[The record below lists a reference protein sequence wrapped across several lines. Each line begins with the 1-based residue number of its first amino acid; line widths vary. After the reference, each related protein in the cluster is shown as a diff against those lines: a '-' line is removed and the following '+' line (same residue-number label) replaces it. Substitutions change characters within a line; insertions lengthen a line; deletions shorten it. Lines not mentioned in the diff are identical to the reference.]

1 MCLHFVRESIV
12 KEAIMKTQQWT
23 KAPGDSSCQIYIRW
37 EMVQAHVLIVEEN
50 RLRVSLPHKPRIER
64 RNSCSKIGI
73 FVDFGNREWL
83 RYNCVRS
90 ILPDFLHLPFQAV
103 ECFLMH
109 IEPLGA
115 STPQSQVI
123 PDQSFNIPLAI
134 EGNDI
139 EDPELPDNVVG
150 NRPVTYHI
158 EEQGS
163 NRRFKKL
170 VSSDGFAYTVKRS
183 STTVTHWRCSVR
195 SKSLWCKATVAQRG
209 CMFVPG
215 VIQHVHPCDP
225 GLTKKTVV
233 RAKALKAAED
243 QPYVSAGDIIDTAM
257 EVVSDDDFN
266 LPNPGYVERSVNRL
280 EREIVQGQAS
290 HHVCHTRTAA
300 TTLNCKEVVPGW
312 YIQSSEEAFLPD
324 VLYPCLHPERQLY
337 EEDTSTLC
345 LDVSQREERLQ
356 SSESLF
362 SSEVRVSQRHIKG
375 CAFHWG
381 QAVMR
386 KVANLGLKTAY
397 SADKAVN
404 VFIKKVLA
412 LPYLPAGHIL
422 PAYRQLTV
430 PPTSPLLHQL
440 MAYINRAWLQC
451 SVWSVAQWSVYQ
463 LSIRTNNDV
472 EGWHRRFNG
481 KANGKKLH
489 FYKIV
494 PALIKEAKT
503 VSRQV
508 RLVDEQSLARWQRT
522 KYQRSQG
529 RLFSLWEQ
537 LQDGT
542 ITTSFF
548 LRAVG
553 HMYDIPV
560 PDPEPEEDTDS
571 D

>member
-1 MCLHFVRESIV
+1 MQIVQTALDCALSLVVIVNGEAGFIKADIIKAGEEVLTCLYGGLPLEGLYILLWRKFKSIV
-12 KEAIMKTQQWT
+12 ITGNTLVQVKSLPPTS
-23 KAPGDSSCQIYIRW
+23 DSGQFHS
-37 EMVQAHVLIVEEN
+37 
-50 RLRVSLPHKPRIER
+50 LRVYYQK
-64 RNSCSKIGI
+64 N
-73 FVDFGNREWL
+73 
-83 RYNCVRS
+83 
-90 ILPDFLHLPFQAV
+90 
-103 ECFLMH
+103 
-109 IEPLGA
+109 
-115 STPQSQVI
+115 
-123 PDQSFNIPLAI
+123 
-134 EGNDI
+134 
-139 EDPELPDNVVG
+139 
-150 NRPVTYHI
+150 
-158 EEQGS
+158 
-163 NRRFKKL
+163 
-170 VSSDGFAYTVKRS
+170 
-183 STTVTHWRCSVR
+183 
-195 SKSLWCKATVAQRG
+195 
-209 CMFVPG
+209 
-215 VIQHVHPCDP
+215 
-225 GLTKKTVV
+225 
-233 RAKALKAAED
+233 
-243 QPYVSAGDIIDTAM
+243 
-257 EVVSDDDFN
+257 
-266 LPNPGYVERSVNRL
+266 
-280 EREIVQGQAS
+280 QGQAS

-300 TTLNCKEVVPGW
+300 TTLNCKEVVPRW
-312 YIQSSEEAFLPD
+312 YIQSSEEAFLPA
-324 VLYPCLHPERQLY
+324 VLHPCLHPERQLY
-337 EEDTSTLC
+337 EADTSTLR

-356 SSESLF
+356 SRAWSAVKSVF
-362 SSEVRVSQRHIKG
+362 PNADIKG

-430 PPTSPLLHQL
+430 PPTASPLLHQL